1 MSLLH
6 SFKSLGKTDFSELD
20 LNNIG
25 AWPLLLRCLA
35 ALLLCGA
42 VLVLGYFLRV
52 TDLQAELERNRVEE
66 TALKEQFTTKAR
78 QVNQL
83 EGYKEQMISIE
94 SLFAELLQQLP
105 SETEVPS
112 LLDDINSAGL
122 NSGLEFEEIKLLPEV
137 AQPFYIELPIQIRVL
152 GGYHELA
159 AFIST
164 IAGMPRIVTMHD
176 FAIKPIKPIKQLG
189 NMGLVMD
196 ILVKTYRYHDVSIQP

>member
-1 MSLLH
+1 MLFRS
-6 SFKSLGKTDFSELD
+6 D

-105 SETEVPS
+105 SETEV
-112 LLDDINSAGL
+112 
-122 NSGLEFEEIKLLPEV
+122 E
-137 AQPFYIELPIQIRVL
+137 
-152 GGYHELA
+152 
-159 AFIST
+159 
-164 IAGMPRIVTMHD
+164 
-176 FAIKPIKPIKQLG
+176 
-189 NMGLVMD
+189 
-196 ILVKTYRYHDVSIQP
+196 